1 MILHSGQ
8 ILTLDPKRPLAE
20 ALAVSDRRLLAVGG
34 NEEVL
39 ARMTPESR
47 VIDLKGKVVLPAMK
61 DHHIHVLNIGLAAL
75 NRERGESLFLDL
87 CSAASEEEVARRVAE
102 RAQSLPPGTWIF
114 GVGWN
119 QIRFGTQVLPT
130 HHALTAAAPNHP
142 VMLIRIDAHCAWVNA
157 AALRAAG
164 ISRGTSDPYGGKIQ
178 RDAQGEPTGILLER
192 AVEPLL
198 EKFPQPADDIV
209 LEALRAGV
217 RALAANGLSDVYDAG
232 FLPFPGIVAMNL
244 PLERY
249 FDLLCK
255 LDASEL
261 LPVRIHLMVP
271 QPTSL
276 AESALRSAQVL
287 PPDSRIRISHIKL
300 FADGAFGSRGAAVSR
315 AYADDPATN
324 GVWRM
329 SEEELTREVQ
339 RALAA
344 GLDVATHAIGD
355 AAIRRVLDVYED
367 ALRRDSK
374 LNPRRLRIEHISH
387 AQQIDLERA
396 ARLGVVLSIQPGF
409 VFPWDGGLIME
420 DWRLGK
426 DHQPSAYAWATLAGL
441 NAVMA
446 GGSDDI
452 FSLEHAFW
460 NFYAATTRKNPAGI
474 PPAGWRPSE
483 KLGRAESLRLFT
495 DFYAQGGNV
504 TMGRL
509 QKDLPADFV
518 ILSGNPLSVAESEI
532 LRIKVHATVVAGRV
546 THSDGTL

>member
-1 MILHSGQ
+1 
-8 ILTLDPKRPLAE
+8 
-20 ALAVSDRRLLAVGG
+20 
-34 NEEVL
+34 
-39 ARMTPESR
+39 
-47 VIDLKGKVVLPAMK
+47 
-61 DHHIHVLNIGLAAL
+61 
-75 NRERGESLFLDL
+75 
-87 CSAASEEEVARRVAE
+87 
-102 RAQSLPPGTWIF
+102 LPPDSWIF

-130 HHALTAAAPNHP
+130 HHALSDAAPNHP
-142 VMLIRIDAHCAWVNA
+142 VILIRIDAHCAWVNA

-164 ISRGTSDPYGGKIQ
+164 ITRSTPDPYGGKLL
-178 RDAQGEPTGILLER
+178 RDAQGEPSGILLER
-192 AVEPLL
+192 AAEPLL
-198 EKFPQPADDIV
+198 EKFPQPSEEI
-209 LEALRAGV
+209 ALDAFRAGV

-249 FDLLCK
+249 FDLLRK
-255 LDASEL
+255 LDAAEP
-261 LPVRIHLMVP
+261 LPVRIHLMIP

-276 AESALRSAQVL
+276 AESALRRMHVL

-315 AYADDPATN
+315 PYADDLSAT

-329 SEEELTREVQ
+329 SEDELKREVQ

-367 ALRRDSK
+367 ALRRDSR
-374 LNPRRLRIEHISH
+374 LNPRRLRVEHISH
-387 AQQIDLERA
+387 AQQSDLERA
-396 ARLGVVLSIQPGF
+396 ARLGVLLSVQPGF
-409 VFPWDGGLIME
+409 VFPWDDGFIME

-426 DHQPSAYAWATLAGL
+426 EHQPSAYAWATLAGL
-441 NAVMA
+441 DAAMA

-452 FSLEHAFW
+452 FSLEHPFW
-460 NFYAATTRKNPAGI
+460 NFYAAATRKNPAGI
-474 PPAGWRPSE
+474 PGAGWHPAE
-483 KLGRAESLRLFT
+483 KLSRAESLRLFT
-495 DFYAQGGNV
+495 DFYAPGGNV
-504 TMGRL
+504 TVGRL

-518 ILSGNPLSVAESEI
+518 VLSANPLAAAESEI
-532 LRIKVHATVVAGRV
+532 LKIKVHATVVAGRV